1 MEAGTYYYWL
11 QNMDLDGTIGYFGPI
26 SVLYST
32 GGGEG
37 GSPSIPNLTQLNNAY
52 PNPFNPSTRIRYQLK
67 DPGKVEIDIYNVK
80 GQKVRSFSNYHDAA
94 GHYSILW
101 DGCDGSGNALT
112 SGVYLYQMS
121 SGKYN
126 CTKKMV
132 LQK

>member
-11 QNMDLDGTIGYFGPI
+11 QSVDLDGTLSYFGLI

-37 GSPSIPNLTQLNNAY
+37 GSPSIPNLTQLENAY
-52 PNPFNPSTRIRYQLK
+52 PNPFNPDTTIRYQLK
-67 DPGKVEIDIYNVK
+67 DPGKVEIVIYNAK
-80 GQKVRSFSNYHDAA
+80 GQMLCSFSASHETAGSYHFR
-94 GHYSILW
+94 W
-101 DGCDGSGNALT
+101 DGRDSSGNVLP
-112 SGVYLYQMS
+112 SGVYLYRMS